1 MEFTWN
7 SKKADA
13 NLRKHGV
20 SFEEAASVFEDSL
33 ATVYGDPD
41 HSLAER
47 RHLMI
52 GKSRRGRLLHIAFA
66 DRGERI
72 RLINARK
79 VTKRE
84 RYLYEKEDR

>member
-41 HSLAER
+41 HSLA
-47 RHLMI
+47 
-52 GKSRRGRLLHIAFA
+52 KDA
-66 DRGERI
+66 
-72 RLINARK
+72 
-79 VTKRE
+79 T
-84 RYLYEKEDR
+84 